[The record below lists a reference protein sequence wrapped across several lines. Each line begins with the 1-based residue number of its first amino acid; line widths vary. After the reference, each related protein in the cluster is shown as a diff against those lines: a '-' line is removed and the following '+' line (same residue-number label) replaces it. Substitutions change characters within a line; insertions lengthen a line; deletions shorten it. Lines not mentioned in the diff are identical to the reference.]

1 MSDLVERNN
10 EFDRSIVRRLIEL
23 RAVLSLLG
31 NRRYLNKLRAVRSL
45 LGEL

>member
-23 RAVLSLLG
+23 RTVRSLLETV
-31 NRRYLNKLRAVRSL
+31 RCLNKLRAVRSL

>member
-23 RAVLSLLG
+23 RAVLCLL
-31 NRRYLNKLRAVRSL
+31 A
-45 LGEL
+45 EF

>member
-23 RAVLSLLG
+23 RTVLSSLG
-31 NRRYLNKLRAVRSL
+31 NCKVSK
-45 LGEL
+45 

>member
-23 RAVLSLLG
+23 RVVSSLI
-31 NRRYLNKLRAVRSL
+31 
-45 LGEL
+45 GES

>member
-10 EFDRSIVRRLIEL
+10 EFDRSIVRCLNKL

-31 NRRYLNKLRAVRSL
+31 
-45 LGEL
+45 EL

>member
-23 RAVLSLLG
+23 RTVLSLLE
-31 NRRYLNKLRAVRSL
+31 
-45 LGEL
+45 ELQGVL

>member
-10 EFDRSIVRRLIEL
+10 EFERCNVRRLIEL

-31 NRRYLNKLRAVRSL
+31 NCKVS
-45 LGEL
+45 E

>member
-23 RAVLSLLG
+23 REIMSLIG
-31 NRRYLNKLRAVRSL
+31 VS
-45 LGEL
+45 